1 MRWIFILIIALL
13 IGLFSVY
20 PVYAGP
26 TVDNLLGLNVHNKGA
41 NVGIAIF
48 TGYPSAEYNRA
59 TLRSVSPNT
68 AITINTPI
76 DKPIVDSWLYI
87 YTSGYNTEAYS
98 KIIVNDQTVV
108 DNKHIFPTGEDRNR
122 QLLRV
127 DNVSQ
132 YIGNITE
139 VSFRI
144 SAFGGSSEIHVDGAS
159 LVVVYED
166 TALREYWIYDGTEFL
181 SAGEASEG
189 TQSDQSYTRT
199 FLDPQYTS
207 PKSADLYVVYHNYR
221 QPNDKLEFNGNEL
234 EDSSAETL
242 VDTEYLNIMK
252 FDVKSLLTTP
262 NSVTFTSPRF
272 SNTDIYP
279 SIALLSVETQ
289 DTTPPAVTI
298 ISPTDELVRGE
309 IEITGSVD
317 DPTATLAILID
328 GEEKS
333 TSLPYTWNTSS
344 VVDGSYDINVE
355 ATDPASN
362 KGTKTITVE
371 VDNTPPSVSISSPM
385 NGSDIE
391 GTVDVTG
398 TATDANI
405 DTISLKIDG
414 AEVSST
420 LPYSWNTSSYSNG
433 SHTVELTAT
442 DKLGNTATTTIEV
455 NIVPTVAVP
464 TTTVAPTT
472 PPPTTLPPS
481 TVVPTT
487 IPPQTTTPPLNEVD
501 IGIQILSISPQP
513 AIEGEEVEIKLL
525 IINYGDK
532 TTEGKVELYVGDESY
547 DRLLTERVKIDAGAS
562 KTLVYTINVKDSRV
576 YEGPGRYKIKAEI
589 TNVGL
594 DIVDPNEANNE
605 VIDSLKVEK
614 KPSRISL
621 AIIWPIVK
629 WVAIIAVIIA
639 VLRVIQ
645 IQMSSERDYLR

>member
-1 MRWIFILIIALL
+1 MRWIFILIIALI
-13 IGLFSVY
+13 IGSFSVY

-26 TVDNLLGLNVHNKGA
+26 TADNSFDLNVHNKGA
-41 NVGIAIF
+41 NVGISIF
-48 TGYPSAEYNRA
+48 TGYPSAQYNRA
-59 TLRSVSPNT
+59 TLRSGSAST
-68 AITINTPI
+68 TITINSPI
-76 DKPIVDSWLYI
+76 NKTIVDSWLYI
-87 YTSGYNTEAYS
+87 YIGRYDSEAFS
-98 KIIVNDQTVV
+98 TIKVNSQTVV
-108 DNKHIFPTGEDRNR
+108 GNQHTIPVGEDQNR

-132 YIGNITE
+132 HIRNTTE
-139 VSFRI
+139 IKFTVTG
-144 SAFGGSSEIHVDGAS
+144 FGGSSEVYVDGAS
-159 LVVVYED
+159 LVVTYED
-166 TALREYWIYDGTEFL
+166 TSLREYWIYEGTEFL

-189 TQSDQSYTRT
+189 TQSDISYTRT
-199 FLDPQYTS
+199 FLDPQYSS
-207 PKSADLYVVYHNYR
+207 PKSAYLYVVYHNYR
-221 QPNDKLEFNGNEL
+221 QPTDKLEFNGNEL

-242 VDTEYLNIMK
+242 VDTDYLNIMK

-272 SNTDIYP
+272 SSTDIYP

-289 DTTPPAVTI
+289 DTTPPSVTI
-298 ISPTDELVRGE
+298 TSPTDELVSGE

-317 DPTATLAILID
+317 DPTATLSLLID

-344 VVDGSYDINVE
+344 VVDGSYDIKVE

-362 KGTKTITVE
+362 TGSKTMTVE
-371 VDNTPPSVSISSPM
+371 VDNTPPSVSILSPI

-391 GTVDVTG
+391 GAVDVTG

-433 SHTVELTAT
+433 SHIVELTAS
-442 DKLGNTATTTIEV
+442 DQLGNTATTKITV
-455 NIVPTVAVP
+455 NILTTVTVP
-464 TTTVAPTT
+464 TTTAAPT
-472 PPPTTLPPS
+472 TTLPPS

-487 IPPQTTTPPLNEVD
+487 IPPQTTAPPLTEVD

-525 IINYGDK
+525 VINYGDK
-532 TTEGKVELYVGDESY
+532 KTVGKVELYVGDESY
-547 DRLLTERVKIDAGAS
+547 DRFLTERVTIDAGES
-562 KTLVYTINVKDSRV
+562 KTLVYRINVKDSRV

-594 DIVDPNEANNE
+594 DIVDPNEANNV
-605 VIDSLKVEK
+605 VIDSFKVEK

-645 IQMSSERDYLR
+645 IQMSPERDYLR